1 MKHKIFSCP
10 ECRCKKF
17 ESITGL
23 NVHLGKN
30 HQVDYRIT
38 VRNNRV
44 VITHKTKIKIS
55 YINPVKE

>member
-44 VITHKTKIKIS
+44 VITHKTKIKI
-55 YINPVKE
+55 